1 MKKLVWLLMIF
12 IASPA
17 IAGQAVLSWDP
28 PTTNTDG
35 SWLTDLGGYRLYYG
49 TASGNYGSVIDAGNV
64 ITHTVTGLSGG
75 TYYFAVTA
83 YDTSG
88 NESGFSNEVSKT
100 FTSVTIPAPNALQA
114 V

>member
-1 MKKLVWLLMIF
+1 MKRLLWLLWLLTVLMT
-12 IASPA
+12 SPA

-28 PTTNTDG
+28 PTTNTDE

-49 TASGNYGSVIDAGNV
+49 TVSGNYGSVIDAGNV

-88 NESGFSNEVSKT
+88 IKTGFSIRGPKT
-100 FTSVTIPAPNALQA
+100 SIPAT
-114 V
+114 